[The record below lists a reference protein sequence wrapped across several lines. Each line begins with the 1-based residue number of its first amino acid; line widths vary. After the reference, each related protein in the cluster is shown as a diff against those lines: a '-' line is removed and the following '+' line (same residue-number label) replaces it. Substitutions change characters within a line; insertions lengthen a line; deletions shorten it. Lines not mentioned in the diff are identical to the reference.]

1 MGRMGSKGQM
11 SESAAVVAVLCI
23 SGGFQDAYTFNCRDG
38 VFANAQTG
46 NMVLMGQNFAMGNW
60 QLGVRYLL
68 PVLAFAVGI
77 YAAEKIRRGFGQS
90 RRIHWRQVVAMSEA
104 FLLFGVGF
112 LPQETNMLANML
124 VSFVCAMQVQSFRKL
139 NGNSYAT
146 TMCIGNLRTATE
158 LWCSY
163 RSTGDR
169 GLRQKSLLYYGFIGI
184 FIVGAAFGGV
194 LAGICRERAIWISSL
209 LLFAVFLMMF
219 REKGLEANLR

>member
-1 MGRMGSKGQM
+1 M
-11 SESAAVVAVLCI
+11 
-23 SGGFQDAYTFNCRDG
+23 
-38 VFANAQTG
+38 
-46 NMVLMGQNFAMGNW
+46 
-60 QLGVRYLL
+60 
-68 PVLAFAVGI
+68 
-77 YAAEKIRRGFGQS
+77 
-90 RRIHWRQVVAMSEA
+90 
-104 FLLFGVGF
+104 LFR
-112 LPQETNMLANML
+112 
-124 VSFVCAMQVQSFRKL
+124 SL

-219 REKGLEANLR
+219 REKDLEGNLR